1 MISDSIKR
9 IEELLNELEQNAETA
24 AKACELRMEV
34 ANVYS
39 KLRYG
44 DSSKRDG
51 KVIIDK
57 NNVEELFEDAVK
69 NNEFK
74 VFYQPKVNLKTYEPN
89 GAEALC
95 RWIHDDQVISPDS
108 FIPILEQSSK
118 IEKLDFYM
126 LEHVCMDMRRWLDE
140 GRNVVQVS
148 VNLSRINV
156 GQDRLLERI
165 VEIVDKYRIPHSYI
179 QIELTETST
188 ELGFDEL
195 KDLVLGL
202 RDVGISTAVD
212 DFGTGYSSLK
222 LISDLPWNVLK
233 IDKSLLHEAEREGSS
248 EHLMLCHI
256 ISMVRDLGMECVVE
270 GVETPEDVKLL
281 KDNNCFVAQGF
292 YFDRP
297 ISAEYFEQLL
307 ESVNQQK
314 RMR

>member
-1 MISDSIKR
+1 MISDSLKR
-9 IEELLNELEQNAETA
+9 IEELLAALEKVEESAGM
-24 AKACELRMEV
+24 AKELRTEV
-34 ANVYS
+34 SSVYS

-44 DSSKRDG
+44 NGSKRDG
-51 KVIIDK
+51 KAIIDK
-57 NNVEELFEDAVK
+57 NNVEELFDRAIKDE
-69 NNEFK
+69 EFK

-95 RWIHDDQVISPDS
+95 RWFHDDALIPPDE

-118 IEKLDFYM
+118 IEVLDFYM
-126 LEHVCMDMRRWLDE
+126 LDHVCRDMRKWLDE
-140 GRNVVQVS
+140 GKSIVQIS

-156 GQDRLLERI
+156 GQDRLIERI
-165 VEIVDKYRIPHSYI
+165 IETLDKYDLPHSYI

-195 KDLVLGL
+195 RDLVLGL
-202 RDVGISTAVD
+202 RDEGVSTAVD

-222 LISDLPWNVLK
+222 LISELPWNVLK
-233 IDKSLLHEAEREGSS
+233 IDKSLLHEAEREGSN

-281 KDNNCFVAQGF
+281 KDNNCFMAQGY

-297 ISAEYFEQLL
+297 ISREYFEQLL
-307 ESVNQQK
+307 DSFNQQK
-314 RMR
+314 IAR

>member
-1 MISDSIKR
+1 MISDSIKK
-9 IEELLNELEQNAETA
+9 IEQLLLELESKEASA
-24 AKACELRMEV
+24 VKARELRAEV
-34 ANVYS
+34 DSVYA

-44 DSSKRDG
+44 NSSKRDG
-51 KVIIDK
+51 KAVIDK
-57 NNVEELFEDAVK
+57 NNVEELFDDAIRNED
-69 NNEFK
+69 FK
-74 VFYQPKVNLKTYEPN
+74 VFYQPKVNLKTYEPE

-95 RWIHDDQVISPDS
+95 RWIREDEVIAPDD

-126 LEHVCMDMRRWLDE
+126 LEHVCRDLRKWLDA
-140 GRNVVQVS
+140 GKNIIQVS

-156 GQDRLLERI
+156 GQERLIERI
-165 VEIVDKYRIPHSYI
+165 IDTVDKYSIPHSYI

-188 ELGFDEL
+188 DLGFDEL
-195 KDLVLGL
+195 RELVLGL
-202 RDVGISTAVD
+202 RDAGISTAVD

-222 LISDLPWNVLK
+222 LISELPWNVLK

-270 GVETPEDVKLL
+270 GVETPEDIKLL
-281 KDNNCFVAQGF
+281 KDNNCFMAQGF

-297 ISAEYFEQLL
+297 ISGEYFEQLL
-307 ESVNQQK
+307 DGVSPRKKKN
-314 RMR
+314 